1 MRSYDEMMSM
11 ILSFAETDDRIRAV
25 TMEGSRASKSA
36 LHDRYSDFDI
46 TFFVT
51 DSRPFTT
58 DRDWVRQFGEIL
70 ILQCPEDWYS
80 HPYDPESRD
89 PFAFLIQ
96 FADGNRIDLGIKD
109 LSRIEDERSYDEPR
123 IVLLKKDE
131 LPQIVPIPDESVF
144 YVQRPSAK
152 EYFDVCNEFRW
163 VSVYAAKGL
172 CREQLYYAK
181 YAFDQLMMNQFIKML
196 GWVVGVRHDFSVSV
210 GGYGKYFKKYLTADE
225 LARFHG
231 IFPNGEFEDI
241 WEKLFKIY
249 DFFAENAQFVA
260 EKLGFAYDADET
272 ARVRAYIEKMR
283 REK

>member
-11 ILSFAETDDRIRAV
+11 ILSFAEANERIRAV

-58 DRDWVRQFGEIL
+58 DRDWVRQFGDIL
-70 ILQCPEDWYS
+70 IMQCPQDWYDR
-80 HPYDPESRD
+80 PYDPESRD

-109 LSRIEDERSYDEPR
+109 LSRIEDERNYDEPR

-131 LPQIVPIPDESVF
+131 LPQIVPIPDESAF
-144 YVQRPSAK
+144 YVRRPDAK
-152 EYFDVCNEFRW
+152 EYFDTCNEFRW

-196 GWVVGVRHDFSVSV
+196 GWVVGIRGDFAVSV

-260 EKLGFAYDADET
+260 DKLGFTFDADET